1 MTNTLTDT
9 DPLARGTFTFLF
21 SDIEGSTSLENAIGR
36 ERYAGLRER
45 HRAIL
50 RDVWTGNRGDEQGTE
65 GDSFF
70 VVFREA
76 PDAVVAA
83 VAAQRALAAE
93 PWPADAPIRVRM
105 GLNSGGAEKAGESY
119 VGLSV
124 NRAARIAAVAHG
136 GQVLVSGLIRDLLA
150 DAPLDG
156 ISLRDLGDHRLK
168 DLSAPIRIV
177 QVVAD
182 GLPADFPPLR
192 TLDARPNNL
201 PIQLTTF
208 IGRDAE
214 LDEAAALLGTTRL
227 LTLTG
232 PGGTGKTRL
241 SLQLAARSADDFPD
255 GVFFVPLEPI
265 RDPMLVAPRIAGAL
279 GVAEGTAR
287 PITESLADWLRD
299 KQLAL
304 VLDNF
309 EQVLPAAPIVAD
321 LLRAAPGIKAI
332 VTSRAVLHVSGEQEY
347 PVPGLPAPPDL
358 SHQSG
363 LDRLNLG
370 GETRPIDLATLG
382 QYGAVRLFIDR
393 AVAVRPAFTVTNEN
407 APAVAAISA
416 RLHGMPLAIELAA
429 ARIKILSP
437 EAILTRLDQ
446 QLDML
451 AAGSRDLPARQQTLR
466 GAIAWSYDLLDV
478 GGRRLLDRLSVFAS
492 GCDLESAEAICGPSS
507 ELGVDILDGLMAL
520 VDQSLVKVEQTP
532 DGEPRFRLLDTIR
545 AYAAE
550 QLEADGEVEAI
561 RARHRDWYV
570 ALVDRAAAQLSGSDQ
585 RRWLDRLELEHDDVR
600 AILDRAVDAPDPA
613 VAIGVAFSM
622 WRFWQKHG
630 HLAEARRRLEA
641 MAAEPWSGDDPRL
654 RARLMEALG
663 GTCWW
668 QGELMDMSKRYSE
681 ALEIWKSVGDEAEL
695 ANAYYNASFTFA
707 FVPGLAP
714 EIDRDPEKYGLQ
726 YLERAR
732 ELFRKVGDARGEAN
746 ALWGIGNYYY
756 FRAYPGNGVDEFRQT
771 LEMFRT
777 AGDVTMEAWSL
788 HMLGTALLRNG
799 ETGEARGHVERA
811 VRLFYAAGD
820 ASGLTL
826 TFDDLSAIAVADGD
840 LPRAARLRG
849 AARNLT
855 TETGAQ
861 LARYVEET
869 FETGVRP
876 GVRSHM
882 SNDDLAR
889 YGAEG
894 AALTLDEAV
903 AFALDGA
910 DAPAHEGADPPIH
923 QGPPGA

>member
-1 MTNTLTDT
+1 MTET
-9 DPLARGTFTFLF
+9 DPLSRGTYTFLF
-21 SDIEGSTSLENAIGR
+21 SDIEGSTSLESRIGR
-36 ERYAGLRER
+36 ERYAVLRER
-45 HRAIL
+45 QRAIV
-50 RDVWTGNRGDEQGTE
+50 REAWSAHGGVEQGTE

-70 VVFREA
+70 VVFPEA
-76 PDAVVAA
+76 WNALGAA
-83 VAAQRALAAE
+83 VAAQRALVAE
-93 PWPADAPIRVRM
+93 PWPDDAPVRVRM
-105 GLNSGGAEKAGESY
+105 GIHSGGAEKAGESY
-119 VGLSV
+119 VGVSV

-136 GQVLVSGLIRDLLA
+136 GQVLVSGLTRDLSA
-150 DAPLDG
+150 DHPTEG
-156 ISLRDLGDHRLK
+156 VTLRDLGEHRLK
-168 DLSAPIRIV
+168 DLTSAVRIF
-177 QVVAD
+177 QVEAD
-182 GLPADFPPLR
+182 GLPASFPALR

-201 PIQLTTF
+201 PTQLTTF

-214 LDEAAALLGTTRL
+214 LAEAATLLATTRL

-241 SLQLAARSADDFPD
+241 SLQLAARAADDFPD

-265 RDPMLVAPRIAGAL
+265 RDPMLVAPRIAGAV

-287 PITESLADWLRD
+287 PIAESLADWMRD
-299 KQLAL
+299 KRLLL

-309 EQVLPAAPIVAD
+309 EQVVAAAPIVAD
-321 LLRAAPGIKAI
+321 LLRAAPDITVI

-347 PVPGLPAPPDL
+347 PVPGLPTPPDP
-358 SHQSG
+358 SHLSG

-370 GETRPIDLATLG
+370 GEDRLIDPVALG
-382 QYGAVRLFIDR
+382 QYAAVRLFIER
-393 AVAVRPAFTVTNEN
+393 AVAVRPGFTVTNAN
-407 APAVAAISA
+407 APAVAGISA

-437 EAILTRLDQ
+437 EAILARLDQ
-446 QLDML
+446 QLDVL
-451 AAGSRDLPARQQTLR
+451 AAGSRDLPPRQQTLR
-466 GAIAWSYDLLDV
+466 GAIAWSYDLLDE

-492 GCDLESAEAICGPSS
+492 GCDLETAEAVCGPAVD
-507 ELGVDILDGLMAL
+507 LGGDILDGLMAL
-520 VDQSLVKVEQTP
+520 VDQSLLKVEETA

-550 QLEADGEVEAI
+550 RLEADGEVELI

-570 ALVDRAAAQLSGSDQ
+570 ALVGRAAAELAGADQ
-585 RRWLDRLELEHDDVR
+585 RRWLDRLELEHDDIR
-600 AILDRAVDAPDPA
+600 AVLDRAVAAPDPP

-641 MAAEPWSGDDPRL
+641 MEAAAWSNDDPRL
-654 RARLMEALG
+654 RAKLLEALG

-668 QGELMDMSKRYSE
+668 QGDILEMSRRYRE
-681 ALEIWKSVGDEAEL
+681 ALSIWQAIGDEAEL

-707 FVPGLAP
+707 FSP
-714 EIDRDPEKYGLQ
+714 EMQPDDDPDQG
-726 YLERAR
+726 
-732 ELFRKVGDARGEAN
+732 KVGLGYLIEARDRFHALGDVRGEAN
-746 ALWGIGNYYY
+746 AIWGIGNFKY
-756 FRAYPGNGVDEFRQT
+756 FRKLPGNGEEEFRKT

-777 AGDVTMEAWSL
+777 VGERTMEAWSL

-799 ETGEARGHVERA
+799 DVGEARGHIEHA
-811 VRLFYAAGD
+811 VRHFYAAGD

-826 TFDDLSAIAVADGD
+826 TFDDLSAVAVTDGD

-861 LARYVEET
+861 LAGYVEDT
-869 FETGVRP
+869 FESGVRP

-882 SNDDLAR
+882 SSDDLAR

-894 AALTLDEAV
+894 AAWTLDEAV
-903 AFALDGA
+903 AYALGSTDLA
-910 DAPAHEGADPPIH
+910 DLEDH
-923 QGPPGA
+923 

>member
-1 MTNTLTDT
+1 MTET
-9 DPLARGTFTFLF
+9 DPLSRGTYTFLF
-21 SDIEGSTSLENAIGR
+21 SDIEGSTSLESRIGR
-36 ERYAGLRER
+36 ERYAVLRER
-45 HRAIL
+45 QRAIV
-50 RDVWTGNRGDEQGTE
+50 REAWSAHGGVEQGTE

-70 VVFREA
+70 VVFPEA
-76 PDAVVAA
+76 WNALGAA
-83 VAAQRALAAE
+83 VAAQRALVAE
-93 PWPADAPIRVRM
+93 PWPDDAPVRVRM
-105 GLNSGGAEKAGESY
+105 GIHSGGAEKAGESY
-119 VGLSV
+119 VGVSV

-136 GQVLVSGLIRDLLA
+136 GQVLVSGLTRDLSA
-150 DAPLDG
+150 DHPTEG
-156 ISLRDLGDHRLK
+156 VTLRDLGEHRLK
-168 DLSAPIRIV
+168 DLTSAVRIF
-177 QVVAD
+177 QVEAD
-182 GLPADFPPLR
+182 GLPASFPALR

-201 PIQLTTF
+201 PTQLTTF

-214 LDEAAALLGTTRL
+214 LAEAATLLATTRL

-241 SLQLAARSADDFPD
+241 SLQLAARAADDFPD

-265 RDPMLVAPRIAGAL
+265 RDPMLVAPRIAGAV

-287 PITESLADWLRD
+287 PIAESLADWMRD
-299 KQLAL
+299 KRLLL

-309 EQVLPAAPIVAD
+309 EQVVAAAPIVAD
-321 LLRAAPGIKAI
+321 LLRAAPDITVI

-347 PVPGLPAPPDL
+347 PVPGLPTPPDP
-358 SHQSG
+358 SHLSG

-370 GETRPIDLATLG
+370 GEDRLIDPVALG
-382 QYGAVRLFIDR
+382 QYAAVRLFIER
-393 AVAVRPAFTVTNEN
+393 AVAVRPGFTVTNAN
-407 APAVAAISA
+407 APAVAGISA

-437 EAILTRLDQ
+437 EAILARLDQ
-446 QLDML
+446 QLDVL
-451 AAGSRDLPARQQTLR
+451 AAGSRDLPPRQQTLR
-466 GAIAWSYDLLDV
+466 GAIAWSYDLLDE

-492 GCDLESAEAICGPSS
+492 GCDLETAEAVCGPAVD
-507 ELGVDILDGLMAL
+507 LGGDILDGLMAL
-520 VDQSLVKVEQTP
+520 VDQSLLKVEETA

-550 QLEADGEVEAI
+550 RLEADGEVELI

-570 ALVDRAAAQLSGSDQ
+570 ALVGRAAAELAGADQ
-585 RRWLDRLELEHDDVR
+585 RRWLDRLEVEHDDIRSV
-600 AILDRAVDAPDPA
+600 LDRAVAAPDPP
-613 VAIGVAFSM
+613 VAIGVGFSM

-641 MAAEPWSGDDPRL
+641 MEAAAWSNDDPRL
-654 RARLMEALG
+654 RAKLLEALG

-668 QGELMDMSKRYSE
+668 QGDILEMSRRYRE
-681 ALEIWKSVGDEAEL
+681 ALSIWQAIGDEAEL

-707 FVPGLAP
+707 FSP
-714 EIDRDPEKYGLQ
+714 EMQPDDDPDQG
-726 YLERAR
+726 
-732 ELFRKVGDARGEAN
+732 KVGLGYLIEARDRFHALGDVRGEAN
-746 ALWGIGNYYY
+746 AIWGIGNFKY
-756 FRAYPGNGVDEFRQT
+756 FRKLPGNGEEEFRKT

-777 AGDVTMEAWSL
+777 VGERTMEAWSL

-799 ETGEARGHVERA
+799 DVGEARGHIEHA
-811 VRLFYAAGD
+811 VRHFYAAGD

-826 TFDDLSAIAVADGD
+826 TFDDLSAVAVTDGD

-861 LARYVEET
+861 LAGYVEDT
-869 FETGVRP
+869 FESGVRP

-882 SNDDLAR
+882 SSDDLAR

-894 AALTLDEAV
+894 AAWTLDEAV
-903 AFALDGA
+903 AYALGSTDLA
-910 DAPAHEGADPPIH
+910 DLEDH
-923 QGPPGA
+923 